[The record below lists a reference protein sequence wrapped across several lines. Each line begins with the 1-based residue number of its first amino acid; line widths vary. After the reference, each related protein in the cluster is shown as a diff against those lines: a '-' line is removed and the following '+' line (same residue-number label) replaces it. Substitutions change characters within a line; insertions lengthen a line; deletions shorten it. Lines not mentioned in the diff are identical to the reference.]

1 MIKVLK
7 SRSTMQQTGEY
18 FVDVVTGRI
27 VFYWIDC
34 YGDRWMVERKWGFRV
49 KTD

>member
-27 VFYWIDC
+27 VF
-34 YGDRWMVERKWGFRV
+34 
-49 KTD
+49 